1 MWYRFRNILKY
12 ENIHRNKWH
21 KHAVFRN
28 GSPGFLKNISELHF
42 GCWLLCVLLLML
54 TSEFRQRQSM
64 TDCVLLYA
72 SMLLMHW
79 QGVCRIIVMLK
90 NEAVANQTFSI
101 CTAWLIKI
109 WQNFSA
115 FIMPW
120 QRLHCVSQM
129 VADAYSC
136 LLISSIHTG
145 HTYWFKPIC
154 MEPDVSLRC
163 LVGLFFRSDTSFL
176 TSTSPV
182 SSHVLRT
189 HCTLCQVVKQF
200 G

>member
-120 QRLHCVSQM
+120 NLTRSPTLLTEMQPQPMTEAPLCFSDGCR
-129 VADAYSC
+129 C
-136 LLISSIHTG
+136 LLLSTHFL
-145 HTYWFKPIC
+145 HTYWPYILVWTNMYGARC
-154 MEPDVSLRC
+154 ISQVSGRA
-163 LVGLFFRSDTSFL
+163 FL
-176 TSTSPV
+176 
-182 SSHVLRT
+182 
-189 HCTLCQVVKQF
+189 
-200 G
+200 